1 MHFFRTSLWQFIFLH
16 VARFSCC
23 IFFILQ
29 NFDVTLFLFYVVIF
43 SCCTFFSCCTLY
55 ELLYL
60 MLHFYTLQ
68 CFRFASTCT
77 LCMLHFFSVAL
88 CWFCIRWRVLQQQF
102 FILDVHGVLATP
114 LLFPCCTFS
123 CCTFFKLD
131 SSHFALS
138 PCCTFPM
145 LQFFH
150 VALFLCRT
158 LFMLHFFH
166 DALYSCCTI
175 SMLHLCCTIFS
186 FLFVLF
192 SCCTCSSLKTIEYE
206 RKTENT
212 TEKQHYT

>member
-1 MHFFRTSLWQFIFLH
+1 MFSFRIHMHNLH
-16 VARFSCC
+16 VT
-23 IFFILQ
+23 IFFCRTLLILHYFQ
-29 NFDVTLFLFYVVIF
+29 KCSQDPHKPL
-43 SCCTFFSCCTLY
+43 
-55 ELLYL
+55 
-60 MLHFYTLQ
+60 
-68 CFRFASTCT
+68 
-77 LCMLHFFSVAL
+77 
-88 CWFCIRWRVLQQQF
+88 RWRVLQQQF

-114 LLFPCCTFS
+114 LLFPY
-123 CCTFFKLD
+123 CTFFKLH

-138 PCCTFPM
+138 PCCTFSM

-186 FLFVLF
+186 FFFVLF
-192 SCCTCSSLKTIEYE
+192 SCCTCSSLKTIECE

-212 TEKQHYT
+212 TEKQH